1 MALFKKLFLLLRI
14 HHWLKSIFVLLGV
27 IYTDL
32 PGYWPKALIAA
43 FVFCLIASA
52 VYIYNDLQ
60 DIEEDRL
67 HPLKYRR
74 PLASGEVSIP
84 FALNVFAVLLITG
97 LVMAFAVSTK
107 LAAILGV
114 YLLINLL
121 YNHWLRNV
129 PVFDVI
135 CITSGFMLRILA
147 GTIGIGLPIT
157 WWLTVTGTLFCFFI
171 ALSKRR
177 LEMQLRLMHTS
188 RAVLSKYHPRLLDF
202 LIVSTAIGC
211 FATYLL
217 YIMYLHEDSFYFLL
231 TIPFVAFGL
240 WRFSVLTTKPH
251 NNDDP
256 VSLFLS
262 DNLSRVNILC
272 FFVLTMMALM
282 K

>member
-1 MALFKKLFLLLRI
+1 
-14 HHWLKSIFVLLGV
+14 
-27 IYTDL
+27 
-32 PGYWPKALIAA
+32 
-43 FVFCLIASA
+43 
-52 VYIYNDLQ
+52 
-60 DIEEDRL
+60 
-67 HPLKYRR
+67 
-74 PLASGEVSIP
+74 
-84 FALNVFAVLLITG
+84 
-97 LVMAFAVSTK
+97 
-107 LAAILGV
+107 
-114 YLLINLL
+114 
-121 YNHWLRNV
+121 
-129 PVFDVI
+129 
-135 CITSGFMLRILA
+135 
-147 GTIGIGLPIT
+147 
-157 WWLTVTGTLFCFFI
+157 
-171 ALSKRR
+171 
-177 LEMQLRLMHTS
+177 MQLRLMHTS